1 MGITITA
8 QDVTNVAPEF
18 TCVPNSEIDTYIDL
32 AGQIICAEKFGDKGK
47 SALALVAAHLMKEIG
62 IGSDPSSSNSGLV
75 TSEKVGDLQR
85 SYGQVA
91 FTSASAQDQL
101 FLTTKYGR
109 LFLIIKKSIFFSPL
123 VT

>member
-18 TCVPNSEIDTYIDL
+18 TCVSNSEIDTYIEIAQTL
-32 AGQIICAEKFGDKGK
+32 ICADKFGNKAK
-47 SALALVAAHLMKEIG
+47 NALALVTAHIMKEIG
-62 IGSDPSSSNSGLV
+62 IGSDASNNNSGAV

-85 SYGQVA
+85 SYGAVNIA
-91 FTSASAQDQL
+91 NASAQDQL
-101 FLTTKYGR
+101 FTTTKYGR
-109 LFLIIKKSIFFSPL
+109 LFLLLKKTIFFTPL